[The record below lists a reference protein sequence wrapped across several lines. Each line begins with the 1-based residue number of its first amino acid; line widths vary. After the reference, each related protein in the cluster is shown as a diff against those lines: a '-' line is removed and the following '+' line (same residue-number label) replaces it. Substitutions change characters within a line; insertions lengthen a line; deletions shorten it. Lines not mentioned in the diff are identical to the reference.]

1 MNRDRENFEA
11 LFAYAADL
19 PPGDRGRYLDEL
31 SGSDPALAG
40 ELASLLDF
48 DPSAG
53 PRLRGIVDR
62 VVADAS
68 LPALWSGQLFG
79 SYRLVRTIGAGGMG
93 TVFEAVREQ
102 DYHKRVALKVAA
114 SAIGTPA
121 WVERFKQERQILSG
135 LDHPNIARFL
145 DGGASSDGL
154 PYFAMEL
161 VEGEPITDFVIDRN
175 CGLRERIELFRKVCA
190 AVSFAHQSLV
200 VHRDLKPGNIL
211 VTAGGEPKLL
221 DFGLAKL
228 QSPIDPCEGFTRT
241 ALPFLTPAYCSP
253 EQVLGEKITTRV
265 DVYLLGLILFELLT
279 GSQAHQL
286 TGSSP
291 AELQQIVS
299 EEHTPVPSARATQ
312 AGNLA
317 LAKSLRGDLDK
328 IVLKAIQKD
337 PARRYQSVDEFNLD
351 LGRYLDGRPVLARSA
366 GWSYRAT
373 KFLRR
378 NWISAGVAAAA
389 ILAVIGGALAF
400 ARQARIAE
408 ERFDLARRLSNVLL
422 FDIHDRV
429 QAMPGAVDLREMISS
444 TAVQYLDALSRQAGR
459 NYPLRRELAAG
470 YLRLSSAEW
479 FKGGSV
485 PSRASGD
492 PLSALNR
499 ALALLEGMP
508 ASELALAAATEGDLR
523 LKRGEVLQQSSRL
536 DAAIADFERAA
547 AVSQCSPQTPALCRN
562 RISALGHLVMSYAT
576 RQDLQACRSRLVEM
590 RRDMETYRSP
600 GGELFYQQ
608 SALRA
613 GMAESKVAAVQKKHA
628 DAARIML
635 DLLPAADL
643 VGSQPHL
650 EPQLLRLLSVYY
662 RFLAW
667 RLRQAGQSTP
677 RARIQ
682 LIRKGLEFGQ
692 RYLELDPED
701 VIAQFAVVPIFSDM
715 AEEYESVD
723 QRQAAHFYE
732 MAVQPLLKRPD
743 QLANMDPRI
752 ELYDNGCSALRF
764 FLRIHRQD
772 EAVSLA
778 RRISGAMSP
787 VMFLGLNLPRSQEV
801 QAIQALWWTAS
812 EAVQEKSGSAE
823 SLWKQAVRAAQ
834 EGLQR
839 TPQDP
844 VMQASAA
851 LAFEGLAVWLHSSG
865 SEEQSEPHLRAARAL
880 WSRLSEVYPT
890 NSFIRN
896 HALGAGFDHQHD

>member
-1 MNRDRENFEA
+1 M
-11 LFAYAADL
+11 
-19 PPGDRGRYLDEL
+19 
-31 SGSDPALAG
+31 
-40 ELASLLDF
+40 
-48 DPSAG
+48 
-53 PRLRGIVDR
+53 DR

-68 LPALWSGQLFG
+68 LLPLWSGQLFG
-79 SYRLVRTIGAGGMG
+79 SYRVVRTIGAGGMG

-145 DGGASSDGL
+145 DGGASADGL

-161 VEGEPITDFVIDRN
+161 VEGEPITDFVKDRN
-175 CGLRERIELFRKVCA
+175 SGLRERIELFRKVCV

-228 QSPIDPCEGFTRT
+228 QSPVDPSEDLAQT
-241 ALPFLTPAYCSP
+241 ALPLLTPAYCSP

-299 EEHTPVPSARATQ
+299 EEHTPVPSARAAQ
-312 AGNLA
+312 SGKPA
-317 LAKSLRGDLDK
+317 LARSLRGDLDR

-337 PARRYQSVDEFNLD
+337 PARRYQSVDEFNDD
-351 LGRYLDGRPVLARSA
+351 LGRYLDGRPVLARPA
-366 GWSYRAT
+366 RWTYRAA

-378 NWISAGVAAAA
+378 NWIPAGIAAAA
-389 ILAVIGGALAF
+389 ILAVMGGALAF
-400 ARQARIAE
+400 ARQARVAE
-408 ERFDLARRLSNVLL
+408 DRFDLARRLSNVLL

-444 TAVQYLDALSRQAGR
+444 TAVKYLDALSKQAGR

-470 YLRLSSAEW
+470 YLRLSSAQW

-485 PSRASGD
+485 PSPASGD

-508 ASELALAAATEGDLR
+508 ASELALAAATEGNLR
-523 LKRGEVLQQSSRL
+523 IKRGEVLQQSSR
-536 DAAIADFERAA
+536 AAASIADFERAA
-547 AVSQCSPQTPALCRN
+547 AVSVCSPQRPALCEN
-562 RISALGHLVMSYAT
+562 RISALAHLVMEYAT
-576 RQDLQACRSRLVEM
+576 RQDVQACQSRLAEI
-590 RRDMETYRSP
+590 RRDMVTYRLA

-608 SALRA
+608 TALRA
-613 GMAESKVAAVQKKHA
+613 GMAESKVAAVQKKTA
-628 DAARIML
+628 EAAKIMR
-635 DLLPAADL
+635 DLLPAAQM
-643 VGSQPHL
+643 VASQSRL
-650 EPQLLRLLSVYY
+650 EPHILRLLSVYY
-662 RFLAW
+662 RLLAW
-667 RLRQAGQSTP
+667 RLRQAGESTP
-677 RARIQ
+677 RERIQ
-682 LIRKGLEFGQ
+682 FLRKGLEFGQ
-692 RYLELDPED
+692 RYLQLDPQD
-701 VIAQFAVVPIFSDM
+701 VIAQFAVVPLFSDM
-715 AEEYESVD
+715 AVEYESVD
-723 QRQAAHFYE
+723 PRKAAHFYE
-732 MAVQPLLKRPD
+732 TAVDPLVRRPD
-743 QLANMDPRI
+743 QLANLDPRI

-764 FLRIHRQD
+764 FLRTHRRD
-772 EAVSLA
+772 DAVRLA
-778 RRISGAMSP
+778 RRISGVMSP
-787 VMFLGLNLPRSQEV
+787 AMFLGLNLPRSHEV
-801 QAIQALWWTAS
+801 QTIQALWWTAS
-812 EAVQEKSGSAE
+812 EAVHEKAASAE
-823 SLWKQAVRAAQ
+823 LLWRQDVRAAQ

-851 LAFEGLAVWLHSSG
+851 LAFEGWANWLQASG
-865 SEEQSEPHLRAARAL
+865 RQAESDPHWKAARAL
-880 WSRLSEVYPT
+880 WKPLSEVYPA
-890 NSFIRN
+890 NAFLRN
-896 HALGAGFDHQHD
+896 HALGASVLDHHKN

>member
-1 MNRDRENFEA
+1 MKGDREHLEA
-11 LFAYAADL
+11 LFAQAADL
-19 PPGDRGRYLDEL
+19 PLAQRARWLDEL
-31 SGSDPALAG
+31 SCSDPALAG
-40 ELASLLDF
+40 ELASLLNYDR
-48 DPSAG
+48 SAG
-53 PRLRGIVDR
+53 RQLHGIMDR

-68 LPALWSGQLFG
+68 MLTLWSGQLFG
-79 SYRLVRTIGAGGMG
+79 SYRVVRTIAAGGMG

-145 DGGASSDGL
+145 DGGASADGL

-161 VEGEPITDFVIDRN
+161 VEGEPITDFVKDRN
-175 CGLRERIELFRKVCA
+175 SGLRERIELFRKVCA

-228 QSPIDPCEGFTRT
+228 QSPIDPGEGFAQT
-241 ALPFLTPAYCSP
+241 ALPLLTPAYCSP

-299 EEHTPVPSARATQ
+299 EEHTPVPSARAAQ
-312 AGNLA
+312 AGNTA
-317 LAKSLRGDLDK
+317 LARSLRGDLDR

-337 PARRYQSVDEFNLD
+337 PARRYQSVDEFNDD
-351 LGRYLDGRPVLARSA
+351 LGRYLDGRPVLARPA
-366 GWSYRAT
+366 RWTYRAG

-378 NWISAGVAAAA
+378 NWIPVGVAAAA

-400 ARQARIAE
+400 AREARIAE
-408 ERFDLARRLSNVLL
+408 DRFDLARRLSNVLL

-444 TAVQYLDALSRQAGR
+444 TAVKYLDALSRQAGR

-470 YLRLSSAEW
+470 YLRLSSAQW

-485 PSRASGD
+485 PSKASGD
-492 PLSALNR
+492 PLSTLNR

-508 ASELALAAATEGDLR
+508 ASELALAAATEGNLR
-523 LKRGEVLQQSSRL
+523 LKRGEVLEQSSRP
-536 DAAIADFERAA
+536 DAAIADFERVA
-547 AVSQCSPQTPALCRN
+547 AVSACSPQRPDLCEN
-562 RISALGHLVMSYAT
+562 RISALAHLVIEYAT
-576 RQDLQACRSRLVEM
+576 RQDLQACQSRLAEL
-590 RRDMETYRSP
+590 RRDMATYRLT

-608 SALRA
+608 SALRM
-613 GMAESKVAAVQKKHA
+613 GMAESKVAAVQKKPA
-628 DAARIML
+628 EAAKIIR
-635 DLLPAADL
+635 DLLPAAEL
-643 VGSQPHL
+643 LGSQPRL
-650 EPQLLRLLSVYY
+650 EPHLLRLVAVYY
-662 RFLAW
+662 RILAW
-667 RLRQAGQSTP
+667 RLRQAGESTP
-677 RARIQ
+677 RERIQ
-682 LIRKGLEFGQ
+682 FIRKGLEFGQ
-692 RYLELDPED
+692 RYLQLDPED
-701 VIAQFAVVPIFSDM
+701 VIAQFAVVPLFSDM
-715 AEEYESVD
+715 AAEYESVD
-723 QRQAAHFYE
+723 PREAARFYE
-732 MAVQPLLKRPD
+732 MAVKPLLQRPD
-743 QLANMDPRI
+743 QLANLDPRI
-752 ELYDNGCSALRF
+752 ELYDNGRSALRF
-764 FLRIHRQD
+764 FLRTHRRD
-772 EAVSLA
+772 EAVRLA
-778 RRISGAMSP
+778 RRISGVMSP

-812 EAVQEKSGSAE
+812 EAFHEKAGSAE
-823 SLWKQAVRAAQ
+823 LLWGQAVRAAQ

-851 LAFEGLAVWLHSSG
+851 LAFEGWAEWLRSSG
-865 SEEQSEPHLRAARAL
+865 RQAESDPHLQAARAL
-880 WSRLSEVYPT
+880 WARLSELYPA
-890 NSFIRN
+890 NAFLRN
-896 HALGAGFDHQHD
+896 HALGASILDHH